1 MTDSMSPPPMSY
13 SGYYQTGTLTDDQ
26 ELTRV
31 GPGTAC
37 GEYMRRFWWPVAM
50 VEQVTEL
57 PFLIKVL
64 GEDLVLFRDLSG
76 RYG

>member
-1 MTDSMSPPPMSY
+1 MTDSMTPPPMSY
-13 SGYYQTGTLTDDQ
+13 SGYYQTGALTDDQ

-50 VEQVTEL
+50 VEVKDL
-57 PFLIKVL
+57 PSLLRVL
-64 GEDLVLFRDLSG
+64 GEELEICNLPTRAQS
-76 RYG
+76 